1 MNCLNIQRTC
11 AILLLFVAG
20 LQAKAS
26 GESVVIRGAASMLH
40 LCQELVELYEASFP
54 GATVGLNVAESLQSL
69 PSGGNSIWQTVH
81 PLNARQKQQLTEHFG
96 SEAREIPIAIEGVV
110 VITNPSNPIDDLS
123 VDQLRAIYSGK
134 VSNWKEIGGRDAAIR
149 LYSTEAMVGGS
160 LFFTEL
166 VLHGEEIDTA
176 MRGFANAKE
185 TEKAVAQDANGI
197 GLIPLPAEHD
207 VKYPRIRRMT
217 GGPGIEASSENIRT
231 VRYPLSA
238 YVYWDFAKERPEA
251 VTRLLSFTI
260 SAPGQLAVQA
270 AGYYPLNPG
279 DRTRA
284 SVILGDR
291 PETARRENAHR

>member
-1 MNCLNIQRTC
+1 
-11 AILLLFVAG
+11 
-20 LQAKAS
+20 
-26 GESVVIRGAASMLH
+26 MLH

-54 GATVGLNVAESLQSL
+54 GAAVGLNVAESVQSL
-69 PSGGNSIWQTVH
+69 PSGENSIWQTVH
-81 PLNARQKQQLTEHFG
+81 PLNTRQKQQLTEHFG
-96 SEAREIPIAIEGVV
+96 SEAREIPIAIEGLV

-134 VSNWKEIGGRDAAIR
+134 VSNWREIGGRDAAIR

-197 GLIPLPAEHD
+197 GLIPLPAERD

-284 SVILGDR
+284 SAMLGDR
-291 PETARRENAHR
+291 PENTRRENARR